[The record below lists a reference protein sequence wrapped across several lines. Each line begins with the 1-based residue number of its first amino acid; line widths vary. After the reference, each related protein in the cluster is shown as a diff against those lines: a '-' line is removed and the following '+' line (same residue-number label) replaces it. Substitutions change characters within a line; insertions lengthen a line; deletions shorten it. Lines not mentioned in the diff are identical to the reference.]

1 MDGMGSHGII
11 GWKNI
16 YTNIPTYHGWKYM
29 FVVVFFL
36 HIDVPSIRCLL
47 RITRAVDVESPEK
60 TLKTAPPK
68 RVTGIT
74 GIYSTEMLNACA

>member
-1 MDGMGSHGII
+1 MEWGHMALLVGKTYIPIYQHTMDG
-11 GWKNI
+11 N
-16 YTNIPTYHGWKYM
+16 TCLLL
-29 FVVVFFL
+29 FFFLL

-47 RITRAVDVESPEK
+47 RITRGVDVESPEK
-60 TLKTAPPK
+60 TLKTVPPK